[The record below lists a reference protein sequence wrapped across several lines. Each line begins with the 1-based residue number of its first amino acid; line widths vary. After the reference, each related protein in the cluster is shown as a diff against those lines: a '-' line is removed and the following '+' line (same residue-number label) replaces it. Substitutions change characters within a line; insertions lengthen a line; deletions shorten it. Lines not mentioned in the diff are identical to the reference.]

1 MSCCWNCGKET
12 IGLKKVRLI
21 DKSAE
26 TEIALDFLKNVPYES
41 KINKLEEVVIK
52 TEM

>member
-1 MSCCWNCGKET
+1 MSEKSK
-12 IGLKKVRLI
+12 LKTFELSI
-21 DKSAE
+21 IFKSPNFRKAS
-26 TEIALDFLKNVPYES
+26 EIALDFLKNVPYES